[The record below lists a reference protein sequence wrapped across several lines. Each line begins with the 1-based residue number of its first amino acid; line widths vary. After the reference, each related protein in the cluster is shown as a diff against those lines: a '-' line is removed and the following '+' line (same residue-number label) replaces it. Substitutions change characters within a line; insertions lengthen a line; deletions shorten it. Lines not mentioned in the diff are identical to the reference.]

1 MGRKIFV
8 SYKYSD
14 SNVAMLNG
22 NIFARVRHYV
32 DVLQNLIS
40 FGDNIYKGE
49 ADGEDLSDFKDSTIE
64 SKLRAKIFD
73 SSVTVVMISRGM
85 KELYLS
91 ENDQWIPWEISYSLK
106 EMTKAGRVSKTNAI
120 LAVVLPDSNN
130 SYDYFMTYNAE
141 CNCTNYDTSNVFEII
156 RRNMFNLKKP
166 ATRECNGQTIWL
178 GFYSYF
184 YCVKWNEFIVD
195 VNKYFDI
202 AAQLRE
208 NIEDY
213 NIVKNVL

>member
-22 NIFARVRHYV
+22 NIFTRVRHYV

-40 FGDNIYKGE
+40 YGDNINKGE

-73 SSVTVVMISRGM
+73 SSITVVMISKGM
-85 KELYLS
+85 KESYTS

-106 EMTKAGRVSKTNAI
+106 EMTKAGRVSRTNAI
-120 LAVVLPDSNN
+120 LAIVLPDSNN
-130 SYDYFMTYNAE
+130 SYEYFMTNDPE
-141 CNCTNYDTSNVFEII
+141 CNCINYHTSNIFEII
-156 RRNMFNLKKP
+156 KRNMFNLKNP
-166 ATRECNGQTIWL
+166 TTRECNGQTIWL
-178 GFYSYF
+178 GYYSYF
-184 YCVKWNEFIVD
+184 HCVKWSDFIQD

-202 AAQLRE
+202 VSEIRDNKE
-208 NIEDY
+208 NYD
-213 NIVKNVL
+213 IVKNV